1 MPATPS
7 NERLLPRLGLGF
19 VPVWQ
24 RNFLVWRKLMLPSL
38 LGNFGEPLLYLL
50 LLGYGFGQLVG
61 EVNGVPYMVFL
72 ASGILCSSAMMGS
85 SFEGLYSAFTRM
97 SAQRTWDAMLNT
109 PLGIDDIVLGEVVW
123 AASKACINA
132 VAIMA
137 VAAAMGLIG
146 GAGLLLALPVLI
158 LAGLCFASMA
168 LVVTAVS
175 PSYDFFLYYITL
187 ALTPMLLVSG
197 VFFPLDALPTPV
209 ALLAYLLP
217 LAHVVELVRPL
228 VTGGTP
234 SHVLLHLAVL
244 VGYGSV
250 AFVIATR
257 LLRRRLGG

>member
-1 MPATPS
+1 MQPTPTLD
-7 NERLLPRLGLGF
+7 RWLPRIGVGF
-19 VPVWQ
+19 IPVWR
-24 RNFLVWRKLMLPSL
+24 RNLRVWRKLMLPSL

-50 LLGYGFGQLVG
+50 LLGYGFGRLVG
-61 EVNGVPYMVFL
+61 EVDGVPYMVFL
-72 ASGILCSSAMMGS
+72 ASGILCSSVMMGA

-97 SAQRTWDAMLNT
+97 NAQRTWDGMLNT

-123 AASKACINA
+123 AATKASINA

-137 VAAAMGLIG
+137 VAVALGLVG
-146 GAGLLLALPVLI
+146 GVGLLLALPILA
-158 LAGLCFASMA
+158 LAGLAFAAMA

-197 VFFPLDALPTPV
+197 VFFPLDSLPPAV
-209 ALLAYLLP
+209 ATLAYLLP

-228 VTGGTP
+228 VTGGMP
-234 SHVLLHLAVL
+234 SHVLLHLAVIL
-244 VGYGSV
+244 AYGTV
-250 AFVIATR
+250 AFVVATR